1 MNRIFKRP
9 MFRMGGRSDDGIMSL
24 RPGFQPGGIV
34 PGSILTTGGGVMPPG
49 SGTTPSPISTVQ
61 RFFPPVVQQPA
72 GVPSTIPTGGSLTTT
87 GGTTTGGTTVPA
99 DRMFRAGQSFR
110 KGLTGLQGL
119 VSLGG
124 EGVAAGTVGKG
135 IAITAPIL
143 AVAALADENY
153 PVYPKGHPE
162 EGERMSLEDAQET
175 LEKSGGA
182 INIATKKGTQ
192 AGGAGDLSGEAA
204 IFDESLPEE
213 SDGMLDIYGNMNYPT
228 KRNFDSPEAIKVS
241 KEIGLLP
248 KNEGNGKNGNG
259 KFDDDGL
266 GDDGTSDF
274 EKSLNEY
281 LPAIESAL
289 EIDDEATKRQLF
301 LQLAKFGAGLVAQ
314 PGGDLTGAIGR
325 AALDPIEGVGKVLSD
340 KQAAKRQAKLIAVQ
354 AAIKDMGPGSY
365 GKNVQDIMKTFNLKG
380 KEGRKQAGQIYNK
393 ILSNDATAL
402 SRDRDDLS
410 TAAREDLRLQGGAID
425 AYVNNIRAIRE
436 DNPELIG
443 KFNKVITKEEVD
455 DGKAVDQ
462 EYYVTPEGAF
472 VRYNKDTGEFLEP
485 GDDGFA
491 GPKKKKK

>member
-1 MNRIFKRP
+1 

-24 RPGFQPGGIV
+24 RPGFQQ
-34 PGSILTTGGGVMPPG
+34 GGGLFER
-49 SGTTPSPISTVQ
+49 S
-61 RFFPPVVQQPA
+61 
-72 GVPSTIPTGGSLTTT
+72 
-87 GGTTTGGTTVPA
+87 
-99 DRMFRAGQSFR
+99 MFKAGQAYKSLRDKIPLRGITSNFFR
-110 KGLTGLQGL
+110 TAGQPL
-119 VSLGG
+119 
-124 EGVAAGTVGKG
+124 AGTIGPTATAG
-135 IAITAPIL
+135 TGTSIAVSAAPVL

-213 SDGMLDIYGNMNYPT
+213 SGGMLDIYGNMNYPT

-248 KNEGNGKNGNG
+248 KDEGNGKNGNG
-259 KFDDDGL
+259 NGKFDDGL

-380 KEGRKQAGQIYNK
+380 KEGRKQAGTIYNK
-393 ILSNDATAL
+393 ILANDSTAL

-410 TAAREDLRLQGGAID
+410 DTAREDLRLKGGAID

-436 DNPELIG
+436 SNPELIG
-443 KFNKVITKEEVD
+443 KFNKVITSD
-455 DGKAVDQ
+455 DKPNDK
-462 EYYVTPEGAF
+462 EYYVTEEGEF
-472 VRYNKDTGEFLEP
+472 VRYDKETDSFLQP
-485 GDDGFA
+485 GDEGFA

>member
-1 MNRIFKRP
+1 

-24 RPGFQPGGIV
+24 RPVFQTGSIV

-61 RFFPPVVQQPA
+61 RFFPPVVQEPA
-72 GVPSTIPTGGSLTTT
+72 GGSLTTT

-213 SDGMLDIYGNMNYPT
+213 SGGMLDIYGNMNYPT

-248 KNEGNGKNGNG
+248 KDEGNGKNGNG
-259 KFDDDGL
+259 NGKFDDGL

-380 KEGRKQAGQIYNK
+380 KEGRKQAGTIYNK
-393 ILSNDATAL
+393 ILANDATAL

-410 TAAREDLRLQGGAID
+410 DTARNDLRLKGGAID
-425 AYVNNIRAIRE
+425 AYVNNIRALRQS
-436 DNPELIG
+436 NPELIG
-443 KFNKVITKEEVD
+443 KFNKVAQQDEKLTDK
-455 DGKAVDQ
+455 

-472 VRYNKDTGEFLEP
+472 VRYNKKTDEFIYPGEE
-485 GDDGFA
+485 GFTDSKT
-491 GPKKKKK
+491 KKK

>member
-1 MNRIFKRP
+1 

-24 RPGFQPGGIV
+24 RPGFQ
-34 PGSILTTGGGVMPPG
+34 
-49 SGTTPSPISTVQ
+49 Q
-61 RFFPPVVQQPA
+61 
-72 GVPSTIPTGGSLTTT
+72 GGSLFE
-87 GGTTTGGTTVPA
+87 
-99 DRMFRAGQSFR
+99 RSMFKAGQAYKSLRDKIPLRGITSNFFR
-110 KGLTGLQGL
+110 TAGQPL
-119 VSLGG
+119 
-124 EGVAAGTVGKG
+124 AGTIGPTATAG
-135 IAITAPIL
+135 TGTSIAVSAAPVL

-213 SDGMLDIYGNMNYPT
+213 SGGMLDIYGNMNYPT

-248 KNEGNGKNGNG
+248 KDEGNGKNGNG
-259 KFDDDGL
+259 NGKFDDGL

-340 KQAAKRQAKLIAVQ
+340 KQAAKRQAKLIAIQ

-380 KEGRKQAGQIYNK
+380 KEGRKQAGTIYNK
-393 ILSNDATAL
+393 ILANDSTAL

-410 TAAREDLRLQGGAID
+410 DTARNDLRLKGGAID
-425 AYVNNIRAIRE
+425 AYVNNIRAIRK

-443 KFNKVITKEEVD
+443 KFNKIITSD
-455 DGKAVDQ
+455 DKPTDQ
-462 EYYVTPEGAF
+462 EYYVTEEGEF
-472 VRYNKDTGEFLEP
+472 VRYDKKTDSFLQP
-485 GDDGFA
+485 GDEGFA

>member
-1 MNRIFKRP
+1 

-24 RPGFQPGGIV
+24 RPGFQ
-34 PGSILTTGGGVMPPG
+34 
-49 SGTTPSPISTVQ
+49 Q
-61 RFFPPVVQQPA
+61 
-72 GVPSTIPTGGSLTTT
+72 GGSLFE
-87 GGTTTGGTTVPA
+87 
-99 DRMFRAGQSFR
+99 RSMFKAGQAYKSLRDKIPLRGITSNFFR
-110 KGLTGLQGL
+110 TAGQPL
-119 VSLGG
+119 
-124 EGVAAGTVGKG
+124 AGTIGPTATAG
-135 IAITAPIL
+135 TGTSIAVSAAPVL

-213 SDGMLDIYGNMNYPT
+213 SGGMLDIYGNMNYPT

-248 KNEGNGKNGNG
+248 KDEGNGKNGNG
-259 KFDDDGL
+259 NGKFDDGL

-380 KEGRKQAGQIYNK
+380 KEGRKQAGTIYNK
-393 ILSNDATAL
+393 ILANDSTAL

-410 TAAREDLRLQGGAID
+410 DTARKDLRLKGGAID

-436 DNPELIG
+436 SNPELIG
-443 KFNKVITKEEVD
+443 KFNKVITSD
-455 DGKAVDQ
+455 DKPTDQ
-462 EYYVTPEGAF
+462 EYYVTEEGEF
-472 VRYNKDTGEFLEP
+472 VRYDKETDSFLQP

>member
-1 MNRIFKRP
+1 MFKA
-9 MFRMGGRSDDGIMSL
+9 GQAYKSL
-24 RPGFQPGGIV
+24 RDKIPLRGIT
-34 PGSILTTGGGVMPPG
+34 SN
-49 SGTTPSPISTVQ
+49 
-61 RFFPPVVQQPA
+61 FFR
-72 GVPSTIPTGGSLTTT
+72 T
-87 GGTTTGGTTVPA
+87 
-99 DRMFRAGQSFR
+99 AGQP
-110 KGLTGLQGL
+110 L
-119 VSLGG
+119 
-124 EGVAAGTVGKG
+124 AGTIGPTATAG
-135 IAITAPIL
+135 TGTSIAVSAAPVL

-192 AGGAGDLSGEAA
+192 AGGAGDIAGEAA
-204 IFDESLPEE
+204 IFDDSLPEE
-213 SDGMLDIYGNMNYPT
+213 SGGMLDIYGNMNYPT

-248 KNEGNGKNGNG
+248 KDEGNGKNGNG
-259 KFDDDGL
+259 NGKFDDGL

-380 KEGRKQAGQIYNK
+380 KEGRKQAGTIYNK
-393 ILSNDATAL
+393 ILANDSTAL

-410 TAAREDLRLQGGAID
+410 DTAREDLRLKGGAID

-436 DNPELIG
+436 SNPELIG
-443 KFNKVITKEEVD
+443 KFNKVITSD
-455 DGKAVDQ
+455 DKPTDQ
-462 EYYVTPEGAF
+462 EYYVTEEGEF
-472 VRYNKDTGEFLEP
+472 VRYDKETDSFLQP
-485 GDDGFA
+485 GDEGFA

>member
-1 MNRIFKRP
+1 
-9 MFRMGGRSDDGIMSL
+9 
-24 RPGFQPGGIV
+24 
-34 PGSILTTGGGVMPPG
+34 
-49 SGTTPSPISTVQ
+49 
-61 RFFPPVVQQPA
+61 
-72 GVPSTIPTGGSLTTT
+72 
-87 GGTTTGGTTVPA
+87 
-99 DRMFRAGQSFR
+99 
-110 KGLTGLQGL
+110 
-119 VSLGG
+119 
-124 EGVAAGTVGKG
+124 
-135 IAITAPIL
+135 
-143 AVAALADENY
+143 
-153 PVYPKGHPE
+153 
-162 EGERMSLEDAQET
+162 MSLEDAQET

-192 AGGAGDLSGEAA
+192 AGGAGDIAGEAA
-204 IFDESLPEE
+204 IFDDSLPEE
-213 SDGMLDIYGNMNYPT
+213 SGGMLDIYGNMNYPT

-248 KNEGNGKNGNG
+248 KDEGNGKNGNG
-259 KFDDDGL
+259 NGKFDDGL

-365 GKNVQDIMKTFNLKG
+365 GKNVQDIMKTFDLKG
-380 KEGRKQAGQIYNK
+380 KEGRKQAGTIYNK
-393 ILSNDATAL
+393 ILANDSTAL

-410 TAAREDLRLQGGAID
+410 DTAREDLRLKGGAID

-436 DNPELIG
+436 SNPELIG
-443 KFNKVITKEEVD
+443 KFNKVITSD
-455 DGKAVDQ
+455 DKPNDK
-462 EYYVTPEGAF
+462 EYYVTEEGEF
-472 VRYNKDTGEFLEP
+472 VRYDKETDSFLQP
-485 GDDGFA
+485 GDEGFA